1 MSMLAKA
8 PRPQPRFRL
17 RLATKWEEIKD
28 NKISYVFLA
37 PYGIFFILFTVFP
50 VLIAIGLSFTH
61 YNMLQSP
68 KWVGWQN
75 YLRLFLA
82 DDVFL
87 IAVKNTFIFAVI
99 TGPLSYLLCLFFAWM
114 INELHPKVRAVLTLL
129 FMLLRSQGICT

>member
-61 YNMLQSP
+61 YRHAAESKM
-68 KWVGWQN
+68 GWLAELPSSISSRRCISDSGKKHI
-75 YLRLFLA
+75 YLRSNYRPFELFA
-82 DDVFL
+82 
-87 IAVKNTFIFAVI
+87 
-99 TGPLSYLLCLFFAWM
+99 LS
-114 INELHPKVRAVLTLL
+114 VLP
-129 FMLLRSQGICT
+129 G